1 MIYMNDIKTTLKY
14 ICLGL
19 LLCSSPKLLVAQEIS
34 YTGDPD
40 ASLQR
45 AMTLAFEGNR
55 VEARDT
61 LANILTAY
69 PDYTDVRSLL
79 AKTYSWDGNYDE
91 ARKQFN
97 RITSEERQHLEV
109 WMAAIRNEMFA
120 ENFYIA
126 LGLANKAL
134 TYLPQEDDLG
144 QLRSDILKQLEG
156 VEDSTSADSTS
167 EKTVEE
173 VKKYK
178 NTLAIFSS
186 TDVFDVV
193 FDPMF
198 YSGLEYIHETSLGKI
213 IPRINYSNRFDIDGI
228 QYELDLYPKISK
240 TFYAYLNYGYSQ
252 SEIYPAQR
260 FGGDLYANLPKGI
273 EASLGARYLSFTESN
288 VTIYT
293 GSVGLY
299 KGNYYFSLR
308 PYVTPRNNNTTG
320 ISGILIARKYLKD
333 ANNFIGFSGGMG
345 FMPEF
350 KQFLANSKLIAETV
364 LFVGSQQLMLEYQFS
379 FKNNPSLYRAN
390 LGITR
395 QEFVFATGN
404 YFYAVSAGLRYQVR
418 F

>member
-1 MIYMNDIKTTLKY
+1 MNDLQYNLKY
-14 ICLGL
+14 LCLGI
-19 LLCSSPKLLVAQEIS
+19 LLCSSTWLMNAQEIS

-45 AMTLAFEGNR
+45 AMALAFEGNR

-61 LANILTAY
+61 LTNILKAY

-97 RITSEERQHLEV
+97 RITSEERQHKEV
-109 WMAAIRNEMFA
+109 WIAAIRNEVFA
-120 ENFYIA
+120 ENFYLA

-134 TYLPQEDDLG
+134 LYLEQDADLI
-144 QLRSDILKQLEG
+144 QLRSEILNRIEG
-156 VEDSTSADSTS
+156 VKETSAAVTS
-167 EKTVEE
+167 EKKVEE

-178 NTLAIFSS
+178 NTVALFSS

-198 YSGLEYIHETSLGKI
+198 YSGLEFIHETSLGKI

-240 TFYAYLNYGYSQ
+240 SVYAYLNYGYSQ
-252 SEIYPAQR
+252 SEIYPTHR

-273 EASLGARYLSFTESN
+273 EASLGARYLSFIESN

-299 KGNYYFSLR
+299 KGNYYVSLR
-308 PYVTPRNNNTTG
+308 PYITPRNNNTTG
-320 ISGILIARKYLKD
+320 VSGILMARKYLKD

-350 KQFLANSKLIAETV
+350 RQFLANSKLIAETV
-364 LFVGSQQLMLEYQFS
+364 LFVESQQLMLEYQFS
-379 FKNNPSLYRAN
+379 FKDNPSLYRAN

-395 QEFVFATGN
+395 QELVFATGN

>member
-1 MIYMNDIKTTLKY
+1 MNDLKNILKY
-14 ICLGL
+14 ICHGL
-19 LLCSSPKLLVAQEIS
+19 LLFSFPLLMHAQEIS

-61 LANILTAY
+61 LTNILTAY
-69 PDYTDVRSLL
+69 PDYTDVRTLL

-97 RITSEERQHLEV
+97 RITSEEKQLKEV
-109 WMAAIRNEMFA
+109 WVAAIRNEMFA
-120 ENFYIA
+120 ENHYLA

-134 TYLPQEDDLG
+134 LYLSKEDELV
-144 QLRSDILKQLEG
+144 QLRSEILKKLEG
-156 VEDSTSADSTS
+156 IEESSTVGNTS

-173 VKKYK
+173 EKKYK
-178 NTLAIFSS
+178 NTVTLFSS

-198 YSGLEYIHETSLGKI
+198 YSGLEFSHETSVGKI

-228 QYELDLYPKISK
+228 QYELDLYPKFSK
-240 TFYAYLNYGYSQ
+240 TLYAYLNYGYSQ
-252 SEIYPAQR
+252 SEIYPTHR

-273 EASLGARYLSFTESN
+273 EVSLGARYLSFTESN

-320 ISGILIARKYLKD
+320 LSGILIARKYLKD

-350 KQFLANSKLIAETV
+350 RQFLANSKLIAETV
-364 LFVGSQQLMLEYQFS
+364 LFVESQQLMLEYQFS
-379 FKNNPSLYRAN
+379 FKDNPSLYRAN

-395 QEFVFATGN
+395 QELVFAAGN

>member
-1 MIYMNDIKTTLKY
+1 MNDLKKTLKY
-14 ICLGL
+14 ICHGL
-19 LLCSSPKLLVAQEIS
+19 LLCSFPVLIHAQEIP

-45 AMTLAFEGNR
+45 AMTLAFDGNR

-61 LANILTAY
+61 LTNILTAY
-69 PDYTDVRSLL
+69 PDYTDVRTLL

-97 RITSEERQHLEV
+97 RITSEERQLKEV
-109 WMAAIRNEMFA
+109 WIAAIRNEMFA
-120 ENFYIA
+120 ENFNLA

-134 TYLPQEDDLG
+134 LYLAEEDALV
-144 QLRSDILKQLEG
+144 QLRSEILKKLEG
-156 VEDSTSADSTS
+156 IEESATTSSTS
-167 EKTVEE
+167 EKTAEE
-173 VKKYK
+173 AKKYK
-178 NTLAIFSS
+178 NSVTLFTS

-198 YSGLEYIHETSLGKI
+198 YSGLEFIHETSLGKI

-240 TFYAYLNYGYSQ
+240 SFYAYLNYGYSQ
-252 SEIYPAQR
+252 SEIYPTHR

-273 EASLGARYLSFTESN
+273 EASLGARYLSFIESN

-320 ISGILIARKYLKD
+320 LSGILIARKYLKD

-350 KQFLANSKLIAETV
+350 RQFLANSKLIAETV
-364 LFVGSQQLMLEYQFS
+364 LFVESQQLMLEYQFS
-379 FKNNPSLYRAN
+379 FKDNPSLYRAN

-395 QEFVFATGN
+395 QEFVFAAGN

>member
-1 MIYMNDIKTTLKY
+1 MNDLKNTLKY
-14 ICLGL
+14 ICHGL
-19 LLCSSPKLLVAQEIS
+19 ILCSFPVLIHAQEIP

-45 AMTLAFEGNR
+45 AMTLAFDGNR

-61 LANILTAY
+61 LTNILTAY
-69 PDYTDVRSLL
+69 PDYTDVRTLL

-97 RITSEERQHLEV
+97 RITSEEKQLKEV
-109 WMAAIRNEMFA
+109 WIAAIRNEMFA
-120 ENFYIA
+120 ENFYLA

-134 TYLPQEDDLG
+134 LYLAEEDDLV
-144 QLRSDILKQLEG
+144 QLRSEILKKLEG
-156 VEDSTSADSTS
+156 IEESTTTSSTS

-178 NTLAIFSS
+178 NSVTLFTS

-198 YSGLEYIHETSLGKI
+198 YSGLEFIHETSLGKI

-240 TFYAYLNYGYSQ
+240 SFYAYLNYGYSQ
-252 SEIYPAQR
+252 SEIYPTHR

-320 ISGILIARKYLKD
+320 LSGILIARKYLKD

-350 KQFLANSKLIAETV
+350 RQFLANSKLIAETV
-364 LFVGSQQLMLEYQFS
+364 LFVESQQLMLEYQFS
-379 FKNNPSLYRAN
+379 FKDNPSLYRAN

-395 QEFVFATGN
+395 QELVFAAGN

>member
-1 MIYMNDIKTTLKY
+1 MNDLKNTLKY
-14 ICLGL
+14 ICHGFF
-19 LLCSSPKLLVAQEIS
+19 LCSFPLLTHAQEIS

-40 ASLQR
+40 VSLQR

-61 LANILTAY
+61 LTNILAAY

-79 AKTYSWDGNYDE
+79 AKTYSWDGNYEE

-97 RITSEERQHLEV
+97 RITSEERQHKEV
-109 WMAAIRNEMFA
+109 WIAAIRNEMFA
-120 ENFYIA
+120 ENFYLA
-126 LGLANKAL
+126 LGLTNKAL
-134 TYLPQEDDLG
+134 LYLSQEKDLV
-144 QLRSDILKQLEG
+144 QLRSEILKKLEG
-156 VEDSTSADSTS
+156 ITESPVKAAAKDKIVED
-167 EKTVEE
+167 
-173 VKKYK
+173 KKYK
-178 NTLAIFSS
+178 NTVALFSS

-193 FDPMF
+193 YDPMF
-198 YSGLEYIHETSLGKI
+198 YTGLEFIHETSLGKI

-228 QYELDLYPKISK
+228 QYEIDLYPKFSK
-240 TFYAYLNYGYSQ
+240 SVYAYLNYGYSK
-252 SEIYPAQR
+252 SEKYPTHR

-293 GSVGLY
+293 GSIGLY
-299 KGNYYFSLR
+299 KGNYYLSLR

-320 ISGILIARKYLKD
+320 LSGILMARKYLKD
-333 ANNFIGFSGGMG
+333 ANNYIGFSGGMG

-350 KQFLANSKLIAETV
+350 RQFLANSKLIAETV
-364 LFVGSQQLMLEYQFS
+364 LFVESQQLMLEYQFS
-379 FKNNPSLYRAN
+379 FKGNPSLYRAN
-390 LGITR
+390 LGMTR
-395 QEFVFATGN
+395 QELVFAPGN

>member
-1 MIYMNDIKTTLKY
+1 MNDIKNILNS
-14 ICLGL
+14 ICHGL
-19 LLCSSPKLLVAQEIS
+19 LLCSSPLLLDAQEIS
-34 YTGDPD
+34 YAGDPD
-40 ASLQR
+40 TSLQR

-61 LANILTAY
+61 LTSILTAY

-79 AKTYSWDGNYDE
+79 AKTYSWDGNYEE

-97 RITSEERQHLEV
+97 RIISEERQHKEV
-109 WMAAIRNEMFA
+109 WIAAIRNEMFA
-120 ENFYIA
+120 ENFYLA

-134 TYLPQEDDLG
+134 LYLSHEDDLV
-144 QLRSDILKQLEG
+144 QLRSEILKKLEG
-156 VEDSTSADSTS
+156 IEESTATSYDSK
-167 EKTVEE
+167 KTVEE
-173 VKKYK
+173 VTKYK
-178 NTLAIFSS
+178 NTITLFSS
-186 TDVFDVV
+186 TDIFDVV

-198 YSGLEYIHETSLGKI
+198 YSGLEFIHETSLGKI

-240 TFYAYLNYGYSQ
+240 SFYAYLNYGYSQ
-252 SEIYPAQR
+252 SEIYPTHR

-320 ISGILIARKYLKD
+320 LSGILMARKYLKD

-350 KQFLANSKLIAETV
+350 RQFLANSKLIAETV
-364 LFVGSQQLMLEYQFS
+364 LFVESQQLMLEYQFS
-379 FKNNPSLYRAN
+379 FKDNPSLYRAN

-395 QEFVFATGN
+395 QELVFAAGN

>member
-1 MIYMNDIKTTLKY
+1 M
-14 ICLGL
+14 
-19 LLCSSPKLLVAQEIS
+19 A
-34 YTGDPD
+34 
-40 ASLQR
+40 
-45 AMTLAFEGNR
+45 LAFEGNR

-61 LANILTAY
+61 LTNILKAY

-97 RITSEERQHLEV
+97 RITSEERQHKEV
-109 WMAAIRNEMFA
+109 WIAAIRNEVFA
-120 ENFYIA
+120 ENFYLA

-134 TYLPQEDDLG
+134 LYLAEDDDLVK
-144 QLRSDILKQLEG
+144 LRSEILKKLEG
-156 VEDSTSADSTS
+156 IEETTTAVTS

-178 NTLAIFSS
+178 NTISLFSS

-198 YSGLEYIHETSLGKI
+198 YSSLEFLHETSLGKI
-213 IPRINYSNRFDIDGI
+213 VPRINYSNRFDIDGM

-240 TFYAYLNYGYSQ
+240 SFYAYLNYGYSQ
-252 SEIYPAQR
+252 SEIYPTHR

-273 EASLGARYLSFTESN
+273 EASLGARYLSFIESN

-299 KGNYYFSLR
+299 KGNYYVSLR
-308 PYVTPRNNNTTG
+308 PYITPRNDNTTG
-320 ISGILIARKYLKD
+320 FSGILMARKYLKD

-350 KQFLANSKLIAETV
+350 RQFLANSKLIAETV
-364 LFVGSQQLMLEYQFS
+364 LFVDSQQLMLEYQFS
-379 FKNNPSLYRAN
+379 LKDNPSLYRAN

-395 QEFVFATGN
+395 QELVFASGN

>member
-1 MIYMNDIKTTLKY
+1 MIFMNDLKNILKY
-14 ICLGL
+14 VSHGLVICGFPWLMQ
-19 LLCSSPKLLVAQEIS
+19 AQEIS

-40 ASLQR
+40 ASLKR
-45 AMTLAFEGNR
+45 AMTLAFNGNR
-55 VEARDT
+55 VDARDT
-61 LANILTAY
+61 LSNILTAY
-69 PDYTDVRSLL
+69 PDYTDVRTLL

-97 RITSEERQHLEV
+97 RITSEERQHTEV
-109 WMAAIRNEMFA
+109 WIAAIRNELFA
-120 ENFYIA
+120 ENYYIA
-126 LGLANKAL
+126 LGLTNKAL
-134 TYLPQEDDLG
+134 LYLTREEALV
-144 QLRSDILKQLEG
+144 QLRTEILEKLKGIPE
-156 VEDSTSADSTS
+156 SADTTAA
-167 EKTVEE
+167 EKKKVEE
-173 VKKYK
+173 EKKYK
-178 NTLAIFSS
+178 NSVTLFSS

-198 YSGLEYIHETSLGKI
+198 YSGLEFTHETPIGKI

-228 QYELDLYPKISK
+228 QYELDLYPKFSK
-240 TFYAYLNYGYSQ
+240 SVYAYLNYGYSQ
-252 SEIYPAQR
+252 SEIYPSHR

-273 EASLGARYLSFTESN
+273 EVSLGARYLSFTESN

-293 GSVGLY
+293 GSLGLY
-299 KGNYYFSLR
+299 RGNYYLSLR

-320 ISGILIARKYLKD
+320 LSGILLARKYLKD

-350 KQFLANSKLIAETV
+350 RQFLANSKLIAETV
-364 LFVGSQQLMLEYQFS
+364 LFVESQQLMLEYQFS

-395 QEFVFATGN
+395 QELVFAAGN

>member
-1 MIYMNDIKTTLKY
+1 MNDIKNALKR
-14 ICLGL
+14 ICHGFLLSSFPL
-19 LLCSSPKLLVAQEIS
+19 LLHAQESS
-34 YTGDPD
+34 YTGNPD

-79 AKTYSWDGNYDE
+79 AKTFSWDGNYDE

-97 RITSEERQHLEV
+97 RITSTERQHKEV
-109 WMAAIRNEMFA
+109 WVAAIRNEMFA
-120 ENFYIA
+120 ENFYLA

-134 TYLPQEDDLG
+134 LYLAEDKEVV
-144 QLRSDILKQLEG
+144 QLRTEIINKLEG
-156 VEDSTSADSTS
+156 IAEPSTASTTS
-167 EKTVEE
+167 VKTVEE
-173 VKKYK
+173 PIKYK
-178 NTLAIFSS
+178 NTVALFSS

-198 YSGLEYIHETSLGKI
+198 YSSLEFIHETSIGKI

-228 QYELDLYPKISK
+228 QYELDLYPKFSK
-240 TFYAYLNYGYSQ
+240 SLYAYLNYGYSQ
-252 SEIYPAQR
+252 SEIYPTHR

-273 EASLGARYLSFTESN
+273 EVSLGARYLSFTESN

-320 ISGILIARKYLKD
+320 LSGILIARKYLKD
-333 ANNFIGFSGGMG
+333 ANNYLGFSGGMG

-350 KQFLANSKLIAETV
+350 RQFLANSKLIAETV
-364 LFVGSQQLMLEYQFS
+364 LFVESQQLMLEYQFS
-379 FKNNPSLYRAN
+379 FKDNPSLYRAN

-395 QEFVFATGN
+395 QELVFAAGN

>member
-1 MIYMNDIKTTLKY
+1 MNDIKNKLKH
-14 ICLGL
+14 ICCGL
-19 LLCSSPKLLVAQEIS
+19 LLCSSPLLLHAQEIS

-45 AMTLAFEGNR
+45 AMALAFEGNR

-61 LANILTAY
+61 LTNILTAY

-97 RITSEERQHLEV
+97 RITSEERQHKEV
-109 WMAAIRNEMFA
+109 WIAAIRNEMFA
-120 ENFYIA
+120 DNFYLA

-134 TYLPQEDDLG
+134 LYLTQDDDLVK
-144 QLRSDILKQLEG
+144 LRSEILEKLEG
-156 VEDSTSADSTS
+156 IKEPTTASSTS
-167 EKTVEE
+167 ENTVEE

-178 NTLAIFSS
+178 NSVTLFSS
-186 TDVFDVV
+186 ADVFDVV

-198 YSGLEYIHETSLGKI
+198 YSGLEFMHETSLGKI

-240 TFYAYLNYGYSQ
+240 SLYAYLNYGYSQ
-252 SEIYPAQR
+252 SEIYPTHR
-260 FGGDLYANLPKGI
+260 FGGDLYANLPKGV
-273 EASLGARYLSFTESN
+273 EVSLGARYLSFIESN

-320 ISGILIARKYLKD
+320 ISGILMARKYLKD
-333 ANNFIGFSGGMG
+333 ANNFIGLSGGMG
-345 FMPEF
+345 FLPEF
-350 KQFLANSKLIAETV
+350 RQFLANSKLIAETV
-364 LFVGSQQLMLEYQFS
+364 LFVESQQLMLEYQFS
-379 FKNNPSLYRAN
+379 FKDNPSLYRVN
-390 LGITR
+390 LGMTR
-395 QEFVFATGN
+395 QELVFASGN